1 MKRLYQD
8 RRHAS
13 ASVPRHGWRGCA
25 AALLIAGL
33 LSACAPVTL
42 RPSPPAGAAPGS
54 SGSAGW
60 QATGSLPTK
69 ITLHRGPEWIEWSL
83 SEGGSWLRLRTD
95 GGLHVGPVPW
105 QGHRE
110 ALEQLLASAESSDEQ
125 PILLQTGPIQRLDAG
140 AWASV
145 LCADSGNTASTSRPE
160 DDESTSSNAAYVAKV
175 RETGADREIQELFA
189 SLGYR
194 SELLSVEKVFLR
206 DSDAADDQP
215 CAYDAGS
222 HYFQLSPEMLTT
234 RSNRER

>member
-13 ASVPRHGWRGCA
+13 APATRYGWRGCT

-33 LSACAPVTL
+33 LSACAPATL
-42 RPSPPAGAAPGS
+42 RPSPPAGAAPGP

-69 ITLHRGPEWIEWSL
+69 ITLRRGPEWIEWSL
-83 SEGGSWLRLRTD
+83 SESGSRLRLRTD

-110 ALEQLLASAESSDEQ
+110 ALEQLLALAESSEEQ
-125 PILLQTGPIQRLDAG
+125 PIFLQAGPIQRLDAG

-145 LCADSGNTASTSRPE
+145 LCDDSGNTASTSRPE
-160 DDESTSSNAAYVAKV
+160 GDESTSSNAAYVAKV

-194 SELLSVEKVFLR
+194 SELVSVEKVFLR
-206 DSDAADDQP
+206 DRDAADGQP